1 MNTAQK
7 IAKESTISFI
17 GIFYGSINRYLYSAL
32 LARWV
37 GPEYLGIYSMA
48 NAIMLIGEV
57 LSKMGMETG
66 TMRFISRLDPK
77 KDQKEISRI
86 IASAMKMCFVVSLI
100 VATALIA
107 SSSFIVYNIL
117 SEKTLMINVLIVFAI
132 ALPFNAMT
140 LIGASATQGYKK
152 LKYKASN
159 LSSTSISNDDSGLVA
174 VILPYVTSRYY
185 PEVLTELHEAL
196 RNGGFRI
203 LLITTDDGEELDFLF
218 IIF

>member
-66 TMRFISRLDPK
+66 TMRFISRMDPK

-86 IASAMKMCFVVSLI
+86 IALIWTIILMLVAILFNNVDNSLI
-100 VATALIA
+100 IIGLKIA
-107 SSSFIVYNIL
+107 SFTYGVLLSFFIL
-117 SEKTLMINVLIVFAI
+117 S
-132 ALPFNAMT
+132 
-140 LIGASATQGYKK
+140 K
-152 LKYKASN
+152 LGKF
-159 LSSTSISNDDSGLVA
+159 STSNIIIGYICGIITVFIFVKFN
-174 VILPYVTSRYY
+174 
-185 PEVLTELHEAL
+185 
-196 RNGGFRI
+196 RI
-203 LLITTDDGEELDFLF
+203 
-218 IIF
+218 

>member
-77 KDQKEISRI
+77 KDQKEIRDNNLDQI
-86 IASAMKMCFVVSLI
+86 KQLLKKMF
-100 VATALIA
+100 
-107 SSSFIVYNIL
+107 
-117 SEKTLMINVLIVFAI
+117 
-132 ALPFNAMT
+132 
-140 LIGASATQGYKK
+140 
-152 LKYKASN
+152 
-159 LSSTSISNDDSGLVA
+159 
-174 VILPYVTSRYY
+174 
-185 PEVLTELHEAL
+185 
-196 RNGGFRI
+196 
-203 LLITTDDGEELDFLF
+203 LDQLQ
-218 IIF
+218 

>member
-57 LSKMGMETG
+57 FSKMGMETG

-77 KDQKEISRI
+77 KDQKEI
-86 IASAMKMCFVVSLI
+86 AQLSAFAQRAALDPKLNSQNTFCPQPAMRVAYWFV
-100 VATALIA
+100 
-107 SSSFIVYNIL
+107 
-117 SEKTLMINVLIVFAI
+117 E
-132 ALPFNAMT
+132 
-140 LIGASATQGYKK
+140 
-152 LKYKASN
+152 
-159 LSSTSISNDDSGLVA
+159 
-174 VILPYVTSRYY
+174 
-185 PEVLTELHEAL
+185 H
-196 RNGGFRI
+196 
-203 LLITTDDGEELDFLF
+203 
-218 IIF
+218 